1 MEPAPTLFGV
11 EAEAI
16 RVSRSP
22 ETQGVS
28 WGDEAGQQKTRPKP
42 GPELAMVRARGLE
55 PPWGCPHTDL
65 NRTRLP
71 IPPRP
76 HVRCAS
82 CEARKHVTAL
92 IRRAQEGIFTRNDAT
107 CGGRYTR
114 REACVKQRGMRRAA
128 CVKQRGVWRAT
139 CAKQCAARRTACAP
153 HDRRR
158 AQQATQRTRSTAFG
172 TTGITH
178 SRRLS
183 APAARATI
191 ASAHPRHGPQH
202 EPTRGAAPSVRGVR
216 ATLRRRA
223 RRACA
228 L

>member
-22 ETQGVS
+22 ETQGLS

-42 GPELAMVRARGLE
+42 GPEFQMVRARGLE

-82 CEARKHVTAL
+82 CEARKHDTAL
-92 IRRAQEGIFTRNDAT
+92 IRRAQEGIFIRNGAT
-107 CGGRYTR
+107 CGGRCMR
-114 REACVKQRGMRRAA
+114 REACVKQRGMRRVA
-128 CVKQRGVWRAT
+128 CAKQRGVWRAT

-172 TTGITH
+172 TTA
-178 SRRLS
+178 SRT
-183 APAARATI
+183 AG
-191 ASAHPRHGPQH
+191 ASAHPRPRYTQH
-202 EPTRGAAPSVRGVR
+202 EPARSAAPSVRGVR

>member
-42 GPELAMVRARGLE
+42 GPEFQMVRARGLE

-114 REACVKQRGMRRAA
+114 RAA

-158 AQQATQRTRSTAFG
+158 AQQT
-172 TTGITH
+172 
-178 SRRLS
+178 LS
-183 APAARATI
+183 APTARPATRTSSRR
-191 ASAHPRHGPQH
+191 SA
-202 EPTRGAAPSVRGVR
+202 
-216 ATLRRRA
+216 
-223 RRACA
+223 
-228 L
+228 